1 MVLAHG
7 RPNSGIMREPL
18 QANGDANT
26 MLHLYTWPTPNGHK
40 VHMRRQ
46 RH

>member
-1 MVLAHG
+1 MH
-7 RPNSGIMREPL
+7 EPL

-40 VHMRRQ
+40 VHIMLEELGVDTP
-46 RH
+46 